1 MILYYDTFHKETH
14 ILRRKTKTKGEI
26 KMTNKTF
33 AYIRVSSKEQNEAR
47 QVETMKKEGI
57 DERDMYIDKASGK
70 DFNRPKYQL
79 LKQLVRKDDTIV
91 FDSITRMGRNM
102 DETLKEYE
110 WFNEN
115 GVLLRFIKEPMINTN
130 NEKDDVMKEAIQK
143 IILTLLTAF
152 AEKER
157 EEIKIRQAEGIAVAI
172 QKGVKFGRPAIDVPN
187 NWDKL
192 YKQWKAKEI
201 TAVNFMSE
209 VNMTKA
215 TFYRKIKEYEN
226 NLEVEQ

>member
-1 MILYYDTFHKETH
+1 
-14 ILRRKTKTKGEI
+14 
-26 KMTNKTF
+26 MTNKTF
-33 AYIRVSSKEQNEAR
+33 AYIRVSSKDQNEER
-47 QVETMKKEGI
+47 QIETMKREGI

-70 DFNRPKYQL
+70 DFDRPKYQL
-79 LKQLVRKDDTIV
+79 LKQLVRNGDTVV

-110 WFNEN
+110 WFDENE
-115 GVLLRFIKEPMINTN
+115 VLLRFIKEPMINTN
-130 NEKDDVMKEAIQK
+130 NEKDDVMKQAIQK

-172 QKGVKFGRPAIDVPN
+172 KKGVKFGRPAIDVPN
-187 NWDKL
+187 NWSEL
-192 YKQWKAKEI
+192 YVQWKAKKI
-201 TAVNFMSE
+201 TAVKFMNK

-215 TFYRKIKEYEN
+215 TFYRKVKEYEN
-226 NLEVEQ
+226 NFEIK

>member
-1 MILYYDTFHKETH
+1 
-14 ILRRKTKTKGEI
+14 
-26 KMTNKTF
+26 
-33 AYIRVSSKEQNEAR
+33 
-47 QVETMKKEGI
+47 
-57 DERDMYIDKASGK
+57 
-70 DFNRPKYQL
+70 
-79 LKQLVRKDDTIV
+79 RKDDTIV

-172 QKGVKFGRPAIDVPN
+172 QK
-187 NWDKL
+187 
-192 YKQWKAKEI
+192 
-201 TAVNFMSE
+201 
-209 VNMTKA
+209 
-215 TFYRKIKEYEN
+215 
-226 NLEVEQ
+226 

>member
-1 MILYYDTFHKETH
+1 
-14 ILRRKTKTKGEI
+14 
-26 KMTNKTF
+26 
-33 AYIRVSSKEQNEAR
+33 
-47 QVETMKKEGI
+47 
-57 DERDMYIDKASGK
+57 MYIDKASGK

-187 NWDKL
+187 NWDEL
-192 YKQWKAKEI
+192 YEQWKAKEI
-201 TAVNFMSE
+201 TAVKFMNE

-226 NLEVEQ
+226 NLDVAQ